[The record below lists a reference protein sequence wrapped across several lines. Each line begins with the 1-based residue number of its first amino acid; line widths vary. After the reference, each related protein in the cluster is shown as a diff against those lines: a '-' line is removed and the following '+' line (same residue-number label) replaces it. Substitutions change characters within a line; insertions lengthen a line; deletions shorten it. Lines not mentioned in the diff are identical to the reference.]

1 MSFVRTLAA
10 LAAGVAATKGL
21 ERFRQG
27 GGMAGLQKSLQDNPM
42 IANNPQLKEMLD
54 RFSTGGATT
63 SGEHTG
69 NGLMALMSALGG
81 AAATGATQATSMLDA
96 LTGGTAATDRME
108 DQARLMIRA
117 MIMAAKADGEI
128 SAEQRKQIEAHLD
141 DATPEER
148 AFVKAEM
155 EGPIDVVDLARE
167 TEANLRS
174 QVYSS
179 AAAMCRGQSDIEAQ
193 FLSGL
198 GGALMLDLDERKQ
211 LHASLGIPAPKV

>member
-10 LAAGVAATKGL
+10 LAAGVAATKGY
-21 ERFRQG
+21 EKFRQG
-27 GGMAGLQKSLQDNPM
+27 GGMGGLQKSLQDNPVLARYPEAQRM
-42 IANNPQLKEMLD
+42 IEQ
-54 RFSTGGATT
+54 FTGSAARGREGAQA
-63 SGEHTG
+63 GIAQ
-69 NGLMALMSALGG
+69 LMAALGG

-96 LTGGTAATDRME
+96 LTGGTGATDRME

-128 SAEQRKQIEAHLD
+128 SPEEWRQIEAHLG

-155 EGPIDVVDLARE
+155 ESPIDVVGLARE
-167 TEANLRS
+167 TEESLRS

-179 AAAMCRGQSDIEAQ
+179 AAAMCRGDSDVEAQ

-198 GGALMLDLDERKQ
+198 GGALMLDLDERKR